1 MSSAQQLSK
10 RPWLRALVVLF
21 AVGIALYY
29 KPLSGGYVF
38 TGPDALA
45 PAGTTAGIVALEAE
59 TGELPL
65 WMPWLFSGMPT
76 IHSFTYLSILY
87 LPNKVLGL
95 LAPVLPDFSSYLL
108 HLVFAGFGCFLLI
121 QRMGGSFFAGL
132 LGGTGFVLMPYFNTM
147 LVHGHGSQMMTLA
160 YLPWLIW
167 GLLRLHQR
175 KSLPAAALLALLT
188 GLQLQ
193 RGHAQIAYYSLL
205 LMGLFFVVLTVRSFR
220 DKELAGP
227 QKGRFVA
234 LFALA
239 MIVGIGLAAVLYLPV
254 MSYTP
259 FSIRG
264 GRLGGGTGFEYA
276 TQWSFS
282 FRETLTFLLPSY
294 FGFGGA
300 TYWGDMPFTDYPNYM
315 GLLLL
320 ALAAW
325 AVAVRRT
332 WFTWTLAGGAA
343 LAYFLSLGHNFFLY
357 QLFYDLFPFF
367 NKFRV
372 PSMLLV
378 LTQFGVAV
386 LAGLGLDALL
396 QWLTAQENS
405 RARRILVMAGGAVVA
420 VALLFLAAASVV
432 GSSLPVPRGVPA
444 QVIPQVNGLRI
455 AMIRTDAVWL
465 LVLGG
470 LAVAGLYLWR
480 SETLSKRWLLAGL
493 VAVSM
498 VDLGRIDLRIIEP
511 AEGSLRSPVLRPR
524 SVMTRY
530 LNSDPVLEY
539 LSADTATFRIMP
551 LGRLQNENRWALAGV
566 ASVSGYHAAKLANY
580 DRFMQATAFKSEG
593 ILRMLNVKYLVSLQQ
608 FSDPRFREVFV
619 GNLYSGGSYQ
629 PAAIYELGSYL
640 ERAWFPRRVE
650 TLPSAEDI
658 LARLRDPAYDPEKVV
673 YIQADG
679 PDAQPAPPEGGE
691 GKVVRASWQPNHIRL
706 QVTAAREVLLVLSEV
721 VYPAGWQATVD
732 GKPVPIREVNTI
744 LRGVVVPSGSHDI
757 ALDFAPGDYRLGR
770 LLGRVSLLL
779 IVLGFMPAA
788 VREARKWL

>member
-1 MSSAQQLSK
+1 MPKLPS
-10 RPWLRALVVLF
+10 WLWALVVL
-21 AVGIALYY
+21 IAAGMVLYY
-29 KPLSGGYVF
+29 KPLSGGYSF

-45 PAGTTAGIVALEAE
+45 PVGTTAGIQALEAE

-76 IHSFTYLSILY
+76 IHSFTYLSIFY
-87 LPNKVLGL
+87 LPNKVLGV

-108 HLVFAGFGCFLLI
+108 HMVFAGFGCFLLI
-121 QRMGGSFFAGL
+121 QWLGGSFAAGL
-132 LGGTGFVLMPYFNTM
+132 LGGTGFLLMPYFNTM
-147 LVHGHGSQMMTLA
+147 LVHGHGSQMMSLA

-167 GLLRLHQR
+167 GLLRLHAR
-175 KSLPAAALLALLT
+175 RSLPAAALLALLT
-188 GLQLQ
+188 GMQLQ

-205 LMGLFFVVLTVRSFR
+205 LLGLFFVVLAVRSLR
-220 DKELAGP
+220 DKDLTGG
-227 QKGRFVA
+227 QRGRFVT

-239 MIVGIGLAAVLYLPV
+239 MIVGFGLAAVLYLPV

-264 GRLGGGTGFEYA
+264 GQLGGGTGIEYA

-282 FRETLTFLLPSY
+282 FSETLTFLLPSF

-320 ALAAW
+320 ALAVW

-332 WFTWTLAGGAA
+332 WFTWTMAGGAV

-357 QLFYDLFPFF
+357 RLFYDLFPYF

-386 LAGLGLDALL
+386 LAGLGLDAWL
-396 QWLTAQENS
+396 QWLGAQGES
-405 RARRILVMAGGAVVA
+405 RARRILVWTGGAVV
-420 VALLFLAAASVV
+420 VLGLLFLASASVV
-432 GSSLPVPRGVPA
+432 GSNLPVPRGVPA
-444 QVIPQVNGLRI
+444 QMVPQVNGLRMS
-455 AMIRTDAVWL
+455 MIRADAVWL

-470 LAVAGLYLWR
+470 LAVGGLYLWR
-480 SETLSKRWLLAGL
+480 AGSLSKRWLLAGL

-530 LNSDPVLEY
+530 LNSDPVLEF
-539 LSADTATFRIMP
+539 LGGDTATFRIRP

-566 ASVSGYHAAKLANY
+566 SSVSGYHAAKLANY
-580 DRFMQATAFKSEG
+580 DRFMQATGFQSEG

-608 FSDPRFREVFV
+608 FSDPRLREVFV

-629 PAAIYELGSYL
+629 PAAVYELDTFL

-650 TLPSAEDI
+650 PLPSADDI
-658 LARLRDPAYDPEKVV
+658 LARLRDPAYDPETVV
-673 YIQADG
+673 YIQAHG
-679 PDAQPAPPEGGE
+679 PDDPIAPPFQGE
-691 GKVVRASWQPNHIRL
+691 GRVVQANWQPNQIRL
-706 QVTAAREVLLVLSEV
+706 QVTAAREALLVLSEV
-721 VYPAGWQATVD
+721 VYPEGWRATVD
-732 GKPVPIREVNTI
+732 GEPVPIHEVNTI
-744 LRGVVVPSGSHDI
+744 LRGVVVPSGTHDI
-757 ALDFAPGDYRLGR
+757 ALDFAPGDYRLGL
-770 LLGRVSLLL
+770 LLGRLSLLL
-779 IVLGFMPAA
+779 IGLGFLPGA
-788 VREARKWL
+788 VREIRKRL